1 MKAVL
6 TNNYSFK
13 SMTDAAKYL
22 NLSISNISR
31 VVDNPNRTAGGYKF
45 ISSKTLNILTKVA
58 CYFVGRYNPGL
69 KKYCKF
75 LNVENIT
82 VEDVNIR
89 WKFKDEFDEC
99 LKVVLSAAKYEKEKQ
114 QKILL
119 KGE

>member
-22 NLSISNISR
+22 DLSVSNISR

-45 ISSKTLNILTKVA
+45 ISEKTLDVLTKVA
-58 CYFVGRYNPGL
+58 CYFVGRYNPSL

-75 LNVENIT
+75 LNVEDIT

-99 LKVVLSAAKYEKEKQ
+99 LKVVLFAAKYEKEK
-114 QKILL
+114 K
-119 KGE
+119 KTS

>member
-22 NLSISNISR
+22 NLSVSNISR

-45 ISSKTLNILTKVA
+45 ISHETLNVLIKVA
-58 CYFVGRYNPGL
+58 CYFVGKYNPSL

-75 LNVENIT
+75 LDVEDIT

-89 WKFKDEFDEC
+89 WKFEDEFDEC
-99 LKVVLSAAKYEKEKQ
+99 LKVVFFAAKYEI
-114 QKILL
+114 QKNTTQ
-119 KGE
+119 GE

>member
-31 VVDNPNRTAGGYKF
+31 VVDNPNRTAGGYRF
-45 ISSKTLNILTKVA
+45 ISSKTLDVLTKVA
-58 CYFVGRYNPGL
+58 CYFVGKYNPEF

-75 LNVENIT
+75 LDVEDIT
-82 VEDVNIR
+82 IEDVNIK

-99 LKVVLSAAKYEKEKQ
+99 LKIVLFAAKHEKERNK
-114 QKILL
+114 KNNS
-119 KGE
+119 KE

>member
-22 NLSISNISR
+22 DLSISNISR

-45 ISSKTLNILTKVA
+45 ISSKTLDVLTKVA

-75 LNVENIT
+75 LDVEDVT

-99 LKVVLSAAKYEKEKQ
+99 LKVVLFAAKYEKEKQ